1 MKFYNR
7 VMTGRKTK
15 NSDFGGNSVLDS
27 DHRHSC
33 SASDSDILIDICYY
47 DFFWIAHLTWSAS
60 VQAVIII
67 SERLGQAES
76 IGCSIYCEQ

>member
-1 MKFYNR
+1 MYIPDHTISDSKTPGNGVWLHFCSVSRSASYKRILMKFYNR

-47 DFFWIAHLTWSAS
+47 DFF
-60 VQAVIII
+60 
-67 SERLGQAES
+67 
-76 IGCSIYCEQ
+76 

>member
-47 DFFWIAHLTWSAS
+47 DFF
-60 VQAVIII
+60 
-67 SERLGQAES
+67 
-76 IGCSIYCEQ
+76 